1 MNKIKLFVLSSF
13 LGLILFII
21 FLNGCATTRYVDAKG
36 RDCNRHWVYPMF
48 VWDECVEETSSLPP
62 TKIELDATINKND
75 SLLNKK
81 EEVPLD
87 KTDLLY
93 ICSKAGLGVDFVTK
107 NCTKSDG
114 SQVNPYNLFPSFQ
127 FPLGKPNTSES
138 IMRCQ
143 GKAVDFV
150 TGKCME

>member
-1 MNKIKLFVLSSF
+1 MNIVKIFVLRGL
-13 LGLILFII
+13 LGMILFIT

-36 RDCNRHWVYPMF
+36 RDCKRHWVYPMYL
-48 VWDECVEETSSLPP
+48 WDECVEETGSLPP
-62 TKIELDATINKND
+62 TKIELDATIEQKD
-75 SLLNKK
+75 SSPNKK
-81 EEVPLD
+81 EEMPLD
-87 KTDLLY
+87 NTNLVY
-93 ICSKAGLGVDFVTK
+93 ICGKAGMGVDFVTM

-114 SQVNPYNLFPSFQ
+114 SQVNPYNLYPPFQ
-127 FPLGKPNTSES
+127 SPLGKPDPSES